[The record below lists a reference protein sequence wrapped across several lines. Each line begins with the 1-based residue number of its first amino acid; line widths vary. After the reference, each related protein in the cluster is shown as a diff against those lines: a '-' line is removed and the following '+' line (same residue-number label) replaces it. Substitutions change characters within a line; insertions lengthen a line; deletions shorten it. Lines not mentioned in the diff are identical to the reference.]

1 MKKRVVKQKF
11 EGYIFYPLIFPME
24 DKEVVYEGFSEFSDL
39 SKINLITPETRGI
52 SPFFRI
58 RSFSSSICNENFENC
73 SHENGKEYYGK
84 RCQPLMENWE
94 IIDFAIV
101 SKPEHPKALIS
112 DVIIVEH
119 DQGRTKYTW
128 QGFRDSDEN
137 GRFKRIQR
145 LQTQRIISEQ
155 AAKFFSRFFSIN
167 PEGTAVYP
175 KI

>member
-1 MKKRVVKQKF
+1 LQKEPF
-11 EGYIFYPLIFPME
+11 KI
-24 DKEVVYEGFSEFSDL
+24 DKGEQCCIILGVD
-39 SKINLITPETRGI
+39 
-52 SPFFRI
+52 
-58 RSFSSSICNENFENC
+58 
-73 SHENGKEYYGK
+73 
-84 RCQPLMENWE
+84 WE
-94 IIDFAIV
+94 IMNFAIV

-112 DVIIVEH
+112 DFIIIEH
-119 DQGRTKYTW
+119 DQGRIKYTW